1 MTKLADA
8 INLYNPN
15 AQWVI
20 DGDDYDSLQW
30 HSQDIPKPTL
40 KELKDLL
47 PLVEA
52 AKEKVAQETAAKK
65 QALLDKLGIT
75 EAEAKILIG

>member
-40 KELKDLL
+40 RELKDLL